1 MVTLWNRADHY
12 IFILSFALSFYLF
25 FSSPNLSHHRLDV
38 CHTSTHGAA
47 LVQISDAGLKH
58 AARGSL
64 IIQDTRK
71 LPKITIWAPSHNFV
85 GLYLH
90 NYGMYRQSEKKNLL
104 SSNMSSRCPH
114 DMVNFGPLPAEIGP
128 VVCGTPMN
136 FNGFCVLAPLLHGSQ
151 VVSISQLCGIEQSVP
166 PMFGRATITLGIG
179 SHSSSFCILIC
190 CVTLLYKYYIIKTR
204 ERGPKP
210 MPH

>member
-1 MVTLWNRADHY
+1 MCCTRLAANAGPKKVAKNRHLGTIAQLCPAIPLQLRH
-12 IFILSFALSFYLF
+12 
-25 FSSPNLSHHRLDV
+25 V
-38 CHTSTHGAA
+38 STIG
-47 LVQISDAGLKH
+47 
-58 AARGSL
+58 
-64 IIQDTRK
+64 
-71 LPKITIWAPSHNFV
+71 
-85 GLYLH
+85 
-90 NYGMYRQSEKKNLL
+90 KKNLL

-151 VVSISQLCGIEQSVP
+151 VVSVSQLCGIEQSVP